1 MHPVAAPIRA
11 NNHIDLGNNL
21 LVGTW
26 RSAETCVA
34 VEDAHSNFSSR
45 RESESKLMTSP
56 YNARAA
62 YSVSI
67 VAVDRRNLEIL
78 MAAAY
83 LFEAMPVF

>member
-1 MHPVAAPIRA
+1 
-11 NNHIDLGNNL
+11 
-21 LVGTW
+21 
-26 RSAETCVA
+26 
-34 VEDAHSNFSSR
+34 
-45 RESESKLMTSP
+45 MTSP

-83 LFEAMPVF
+83 LFEAMPVSRESLAPQRAGNLHVRFDERDVETEPWLNH